1 MTYGCIRF
9 VDSYRFLSNSVNS
22 LVKILI
28 DNTNR
33 ALKNLKEELV
43 DIDEILK
50 FVKKIVED
58 EKTIKDLE
66 KRLSR

>member
-9 VDSYRFLSNSVNS
+9 VDSYRFLSSSVNS
-22 LVKILI
+22 LVKTLI
-28 DNTNR
+28 DNTDR
-33 ALKNLKEELV
+33 TLKNLIEELV
-43 DIDEILK
+43 DIGEILK